1 MHQHVP
7 WMKRKHSELFREQ
20 CYISIES
27 DEAHMLPRLKEMG
40 VDGCVFWGADYP
52 HYDCTFPGAVMEL
65 EDNLAP
71 IEPALAESVRW
82 KTAEKFLGLKA

>member
-1 MHQHVP
+1 
-7 WMKRKHSELFREQ
+7 
-20 CYISIES
+20 
-27 DEAHMLPRLKEMG
+27 MLPRLKEMG

-65 EDNLAP
+65 EENLAP

-82 KTAEKFLGLKA
+82 KTAEKFLGLKT